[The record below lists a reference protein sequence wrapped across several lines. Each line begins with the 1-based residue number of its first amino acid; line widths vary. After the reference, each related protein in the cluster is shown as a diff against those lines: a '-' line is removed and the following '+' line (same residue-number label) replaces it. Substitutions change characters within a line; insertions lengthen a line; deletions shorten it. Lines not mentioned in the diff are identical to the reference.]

1 MEIIEQQEDDFDDDH
16 DFNIINNRNMIT
28 LENITKEYKMGDTIL
43 QVLKWINLQI
53 DAWDFVSIM
62 WPSWSWK
69 STLMNIIWML
79 DVPSTGKYILM
90 I

>member
-1 MEIIEQQEDDFDDDH
+1 
-16 DFNIINNRNMIT
+16 MIT
-28 LENITKEYKMGDTIL
+28 LENITKEYKMGDSIL

-79 DVPSTGKYILM
+79 DIPSTGKYIFDDINLTWLSEDKLAP
-90 I
+90 IR